1 MRFSMIV
8 ISKQLLKSFVK
19 DRTNIGAG
27 HKLDLEIEIPEKVP
41 IAIICQQTEVIIDY
55 DNMNRAWFLVS
66 Q

>member
-1 MRFSMIV
+1 MRYNMIV

-27 HKLDLEIEIPEKVP
+27 HKLDLEIPEKVP